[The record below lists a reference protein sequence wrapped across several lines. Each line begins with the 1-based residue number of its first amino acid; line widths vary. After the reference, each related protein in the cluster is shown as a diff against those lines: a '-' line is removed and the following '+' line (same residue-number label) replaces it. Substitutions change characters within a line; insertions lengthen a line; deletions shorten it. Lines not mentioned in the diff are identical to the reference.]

1 MTDDPPI
8 TCRRCHEQFQPGD
21 ESYNVPILGTY
32 CPDCGEALFKSWL
45 CIEGETIDRL

>member
-8 TCRRCHEQFQPGD
+8 TCRRCHEEFQHGD
-21 ESYNVPILGTY
+21 EYYNVPILGTY

-45 CIEGETIDRL
+45 RIEGEDVDRI